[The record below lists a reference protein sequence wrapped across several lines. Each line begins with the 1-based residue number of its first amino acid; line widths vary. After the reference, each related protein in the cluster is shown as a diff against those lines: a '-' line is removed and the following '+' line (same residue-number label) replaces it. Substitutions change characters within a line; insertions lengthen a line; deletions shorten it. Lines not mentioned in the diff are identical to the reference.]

1 MATIAEITTPYNQD
15 PVDHVSVPI
24 AQVLP
29 VDPMAWGNVTL
40 VDAGISFDGV
50 GFYIPAALQSEGSRM
65 EKRKG
70 QIWPR

>member
-1 MATIAEITTPYNQD
+1 MATIADITTPYDQE
-15 PVDHVSVPI
+15 PVDTVSVPI

-29 VDPMAWGNVTL
+29 VDPMAWGNTTL
-40 VDAGISFDGV
+40 VDAGISFAGV
-50 GFYIPAALQSEGSRM
+50 RIYISTALQPEGSHM